1 MSKSK
6 VFSLPLR
13 VYFQD
18 TDAGGVV
25 YHASYLNFMERARTE
40 WLRTH
45 GYSNAGLM
53 KEFGLVFVVRSV
65 KLDYLKPALLD
76 DLLEVTAH
84 IKDIGR
90 SRISLMQEVR
100 RRHGVA
106 EQSGREPLHRTSS
119 STCGF
124 YSTEAEVQRGAEVL
138 TEAEVNLVC
147 VSLESFKPV
156 SVPEVLRKQWK
167 N

>member
-6 VFSLPLR
+6 IFSLPVR

-25 YHASYLNFMERARTE
+25 YHANYLNFMERARTE

-53 KEFGLVFVVRSV
+53 KEFGVVFVVRSM
-65 KLDYLKPALLD
+65 KIDYLRPALLD
-76 DLLEVTAH
+76 DSLDVTVQ

-90 SRISLMQEVR
+90 SRLTLTQSVR
-100 RRHGVA
+100 RQHGVA
-106 EQSGREPLHRTSS
+106 EQSGREPP
-119 STCGF
+119 
-124 YSTEAEVQRGAEVL
+124 RGAEVL
-138 TEAEVNLVC
+138 TEAEVHLVC
-147 VSLESFKPV
+147 VSLASFKPA
-156 SVPEVLRKQWK
+156 SVPDVLRTQLEK
-167 N
+167 

>member
-6 VFSLPLR
+6 IFSLPVR

-25 YHASYLNFMERARTE
+25 YHASYVNFMERARTE

-53 KEFGLVFVVRSV
+53 KEFGSVFVVRSL
-65 KLDYLKPALLD
+65 KLDYFKPALLD
-76 DLLEVTAH
+76 DLLEVTAQV
-84 IKDIGR
+84 KDIGR
-90 SRISLMQEVR
+90 SRISLL
-100 RRHGVA
+100 
-106 EQSGREPLHRTSS
+106 QSVCRDD
-119 STCGF
+119 
-124 YSTEAEVQRGAEVL
+124 EVL
-138 TEAEVNLVC
+138 TEAEIHLVC

-156 SVPEVLRKQWK
+156 RVPEVLRGRLK

>member
-6 VFSLPLR
+6 IFSLPIR

-25 YHASYLNFMERARTE
+25 YHASYVNFMERARTE

-53 KEFGLVFVVRSV
+53 KEFGSVFVVRSL
-65 KLDYLKPALLD
+65 KLDYFKPALLD
-76 DLLEVTAH
+76 DLLDVTAQV
-84 IKDIGR
+84 KDIGR
-90 SRISLMQEVR
+90 SRIALL
-100 RRHGVA
+100 
-106 EQSGREPLHRTSS
+106 QSVCRDD
-119 STCGF
+119 
-124 YSTEAEVQRGAEVL
+124 EVL
-138 TEAEVNLVC
+138 TEAEIHLVC

-156 SVPEVLRKQWK
+156 RIPEVLCGKLK
-167 N
+167 A